1 MEMQVTLSDGKK
13 DFSFKVVGIDPREF
27 KRQIVDFVELDVN
40 ILINPPKEEK
50 EALFKVVSI
59 IENDSI
65 RRCVYEVQ
73 QGGVIFYLWSWE
85 ATILEVGDSIAKSV
99 LKKAIDNKELF
110 FGDKYGNGM
119 PPKDKVLKLFV

>member
-85 ATILEVGDSIAKSV
+85 ATILEVGDSIAKS
-99 LKKAIDNKELF
+99 
-110 FGDKYGNGM
+110 GDAAER
-119 PPKDKVLKLFV
+119 